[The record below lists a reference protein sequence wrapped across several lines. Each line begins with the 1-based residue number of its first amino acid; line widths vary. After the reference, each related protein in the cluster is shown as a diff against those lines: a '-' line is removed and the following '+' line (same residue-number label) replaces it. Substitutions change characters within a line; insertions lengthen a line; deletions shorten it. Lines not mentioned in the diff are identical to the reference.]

1 MENYLDLLKGLPLF
15 NGINRN
21 DIPVILKN
29 LKAVTAGFEKGE
41 YIRSEGDAADFIGIL
56 LEGEIHVLQDDYYGN
71 RNINF
76 SFHAGDMFAE
86 AFACAGAS
94 ELPVDILAMSK
105 VKILFLNCEQIF
117 GECSESCEYHSILV
131 RNLLKI
137 VAQKNMLLN
146 QKLSYS
152 SHKTTS
158 EKVMAY
164 LSDQAKMHHSSEFII
179 PFDRQGL
186 ADYLG
191 VDRSALCV
199 EISRLQKQGR
209 LITRRSY
216 FKLLPTEHQRSNA

>member
-1 MENYLDLLKGLPLF
+1 MEKYLELLETLALF
-15 NGINRN
+15 DGINRN
-21 DIPVILKN
+21 DIPVILN
-29 LKAVTAGFEKGE
+29 RLKSTASSYEKGE
-41 YIRSEGDAADFIGIL
+41 YIRLEGDAADFIGIV

-86 AFACAGAS
+86 AFACTEAA
-94 ELPVDILAMSK
+94 ELPVDILATSRAY
-105 VKILFLNCEQIF
+105 ILFLDRSMLF
-117 GECSESCEYHSILV
+117 GECSKTCAFHSILI

-137 VAQKNMLLN
+137 VAGKNMLLN

-152 SHKTTS
+152 SHKTTG
-158 EKVMAY
+158 EKIMAY
-164 LSDQAKMHHSSEFII
+164 LSDQAKLHHSSEFII
-179 PFDRQGL
+179 PFNRQEL

-191 VDRSALCV
+191 VERSAMSA

-216 FKLLPTEHQRSNA
+216 FKLLSPTLSP

>member
-1 MENYLDLLKGLPLF
+1 MEKYLELLETLALF
-15 NGINRN
+15 DGINRN
-21 DIPVILKN
+21 DIPVILN
-29 LKAVTAGFEKGE
+29 RLKSTASSYEKGE
-41 YIRSEGDAADFIGIL
+41 YIRLEGDAADFIGIV

-86 AFACAGAS
+86 AFACAEAA
-94 ELPVDILAMSK
+94 ELPVDILATSRAY
-105 VKILFLNCEQIF
+105 ILFLDRSMLF
-117 GECSESCEYHSILV
+117 GECSKTCAFHSILI

-137 VAQKNMLLN
+137 VAGKNMLLN

-152 SHKTTS
+152 SHKSTG
-158 EKVMAY
+158 EKIMAY
-164 LSDQAKMHHSSEFII
+164 LSDQAKLHHSSEFII
-179 PFDRQGL
+179 PFNRQEL

-191 VDRSALCV
+191 VERSAMSA

-216 FKLLPTEHQRSNA
+216 FKLLSPTLSP